1 MGKLNS
7 NRRATQDN
15 KMKKESRYDRK
26 KQKVLEGELHNVF
39 SLNTSNDWKLNLFTP
54 SESQQPI
61 VTSMINNYLT
71 IADAPS
77 GCGKTSVAVH
87 TALSLYKQGVFKKV
101 MFIKNPTEAGDDQI
115 GFLSG
120 DADDKL
126 KAHFQETRRIFTQF
140 ISKGKLE
147 IAERDEWIEMT
158 IPNYLLG
165 STHDNAVIIIDEGQT
180 MSPNTMKLLIE
191 RAGKDSHVVVCG
203 DSRQRYSVKH
213 RGDGFADLINKLT
226 EEDEEGVRVSK
237 YDIAGYVKLTTEDNQ
252 RSELSKLITE
262 LYE

>member
-26 KQKVLEGELHNVF
+26 KQQVLDGDVGNVY
-39 SLNTSNDWKLNLFTP
+39 SLQGSNDWKLNLFTP
-54 SESQQPI
+54 SENQQPI
-61 VTSMINNYLT
+61 VDSILNNYLT

-87 TALSLYKQGVFKKV
+87 TALSLYKQNVFKRV
-101 MFIKNPTEAGDDQI
+101 IFVKNPTEAGDDQI

-120 DADDKL
+120 DADEKL
-126 KAHFQETRRIFTQF
+126 KAHFHETRRIFTQF

-147 IAERDEWIEMT
+147 IAERDEWIEMS
-158 IPNYLLG
+158 IPNFLLG
-165 STHDNAVIIIDEGQT
+165 ATIDDAIVIIDEGQA
-180 MSPNTMKLLIE
+180 MSPGTMKLVIE
-191 RAGKDSHVVVCG
+191 RAGRDSHVVVCG

-213 RGDGFADLINKLT
+213 RDDGFSDLINKVT
-226 EEDEEGVRVSK
+226 KVNEEGARESIFGIV
-237 YDIAGYVKLTTEDNQ
+237 GYVKLTTEDNQ

-262 LYE
+262 IYE